1 MRLFIAI
8 NLTNR
13 NKTLIKNK
21 VKLIKNN
28 VEEKVKWVKMENW
41 HITIKF
47 LGDVNKNQLS
57 AIKNKIK
64 EIKDFNEFYF
74 QINKLDAFPNISYPK
89 VIYLGVDQGKNKL
102 IEINEEIEKK
112 LFELNFEKEQR
123 DFTPHIT
130 IGRSK
135 DYTNINKLSNSLSEF
150 NKQNYF
156 INIYSKVENI
166 SLMKSEL
173 KQDGAEYEEIFSK
186 NIK

>member
-1 MRLFIAI
+1 MA
-8 NLTNR
+8 
-13 NKTLIKNK
+13 
-21 VKLIKNN
+21 
-28 VEEKVKWVKMENW
+28 
-41 HITIKF
+41 
-47 LGDVNKNQLS
+47 
-57 AIKNKIK
+57 
-64 EIKDFNEFYF
+64 
-74 QINKLDAFPNISYPK
+74 
-89 VIYLGVDQGKNKL
+89 VDQWKNKL

-150 NKQNYF
+150 NKQKYF